1 MSDKLPAPVLMRFAS
16 AGAALITGVISAVH
30 VYWAAGGRA
39 GLTAA
44 LPQTTAGKPVFLPSP
59 AATLVVAAGLAGMSG
74 AALFSQS
81 QSAARLRWP
90 LRVIVGVFLIR
101 AVGDGRSVGLTR
113 KPSDTQFARMDARFY
128 TPLCLLLAALY
139 GVLGFSQAKQ
149 AD

>member
-1 MSDKLPAPVLMRFAS
+1 MSDKLPAPGLMHSAS

-30 VYWAAGGRA
+30 VYWAAGGRT
-39 GLTAA
+39 GLTAS
-44 LPQTTAGKPVFLPSP
+44 LPQNTAGKPMFVPST

-74 AALFSQS
+74 AALLSQS
-81 QSAARLRWP
+81 QNADRLRWP
-90 LRVIVGVFLIR
+90 LRLVAGVFLLR

-139 GVLGFSQAKQ
+139 GVLGLKRPA
-149 AD
+149 

>member
-16 AGAALITGVISAVH
+16 TGAALITGVISAVH

-44 LPQTTAGKPVFLPSP
+44 LPQNTAGKPVFLPSP

-74 AALFSQS
+74 AALLSQS

-90 LRVIVGVFLIR
+90 LRLIAGVFLIR

-113 KPSDTQFARMDARFY
+113 KPSGTQFARMDARFY

-139 GVLGFSQAKQ
+139 GVLGLKRA
-149 AD
+149 A